1 MDLQEFFDSVVPA
14 GGKVIL
20 ARPAPKTKPDGSTF
34 MSWNHTVCASHEEAV
49 AKATA
54 MAEGDQN
61 LYFAL
66 ASYKQGFHQNAKGK
80 KVVRVHENVQELAAL
95 WLDIDFKQGYA
106 DQKEAAVAV
115 VEFCKA
121 SKMPPPSILVHS
133 GNGLHVYWPF
143 DTYLTVERW
152 QRLSDALKEAC
163 KTLGLTADHSI
174 TADAARVLRVP
185 GSKNWKDP
193 ANPKPVRILYSS
205 GVRYS
210 PDDLETFLLP
220 FAAGKTAKVKAP
232 KVGPTVNDDLGGGVG
247 ERTPAKPSSFAEI
260 VKHCAA
266 SAWVLETKGEACSE
280 PEWMAYLQLLKHC
293 EDGADF
299 AHRVSC
305 GHPGYS
311 ESGTED
317 KWQARLANSAGP
329 TLCKTFEMYRP
340 EKCAK
345 CPHNGFI
352 KTPVQVGYEGMQD
365 LMGLPTGWR
374 VAPDEKGIERLMLT
388 DPVNNVKE
396 WIRMFRHIP
405 SNFRPVKSI
414 ATGQF
419 DMLLDI
425 RLKDTES
432 WTVTLPMT
440 MLGNHRKMVET
451 LAGYGVVLNAK
462 EVGPFGELM
471 ARWLEKIQNARR
483 VADVTDQ
490 LGWIYTGD
498 KLTGFATSPTVY
510 HSDGRI
516 RNDVRPSREFTALA
530 KLYEPR
536 GDLEEWKRVAKFVT
550 DQNHPALTAV
560 LAAAFAAP
568 LLKFV
573 GIEGG
578 TLSLVSTASG
588 VGKSSVLKLS
598 QAVWGSPVHAMNSVD
613 DTQKSVAKKI
623 GFLNNLPAYWDELRG
638 RQTVDGF
645 ANLAFQLTQGREKS
659 RLGADANLRES
670 ITWETMLTVAS
681 NESIFEAMARRTT
694 GSDAGMVRVFEL
706 EMTEAPK
713 ASMSSAEITLLF
725 ETLKSNYGHAGRVY
739 AQYLATHVDEI
750 RTAVQSMYLHI
761 GKDMQSQDRF
771 WVGITALLLVGAA
784 IAKNLGLC
792 NIQLETLRKFLITNT
807 EKLRGRTT
815 TMSEEH
821 TMVEIFADYLRDR
834 GDRMLIIDKF
844 HNTFP
849 ITGGLGGK
857 TVSNPR
863 SVTLAGRPPKDY
875 LPEIKE
881 SPRSEKAAIVYALD
895 DKLIRF
901 STRDFMVWLAHKELP
916 TYGAVDQLIKDLQAK
931 KMRCALGIGTRYAG
945 PRVNVMEVSAS
956 WADLSSPAR
965 TPDSSTDPAPA
976 S

>member
-1 MDLQEFFDSVVPA
+1 MEVQEFLEAVVPA
-14 GGKVIL
+14 GGKIIL

-34 MSWNHTVCASHEEAV
+34 MSWNHTVCNTHAEAAELSTKMAS
-49 AKATA
+49 
-54 MAEGDQN
+54 GQQN
-61 LYFAL
+61 VYFAL
-66 ASYKQGFHQNAKGK
+66 ASYKQGFHQNEKGK
-80 KVVRVHENVQELAAL
+80 KVVRVHDNVQALQAL

-106 DQKEAAVAV
+106 DQKEAALAV

-133 GNGLHVYWPF
+133 GNGLHVYWPLG
-143 DTYLTVERW
+143 TSISQMRW
-152 QRLSDALKEAC
+152 QSLADALKEAC
-163 KTLGLTADHSI
+163 KALGLTADHSI
-174 TADAARVLRVP
+174 TADSARVLRVP
-185 GSKNWKDP
+185 GTQNWKDP
-193 ANPKPVRILYSS
+193 SNPKPVRILYSS
-205 GVRYS
+205 GAS
-210 PDDLETFLLP
+210 HAPEDLETALLP
-220 FAAGKTAKVKAP
+220 FASGKAAKVAKMGKP
-232 KVGPTVNDDLGGGVG
+232 VNDELTGGVG
-247 ERTPAKPSSFAEI
+247 DRAPAKPSTFAEI

-266 SAWVLETKGEACSE
+266 SQWVLETKGADCSE

-293 EDGADF
+293 EDGADY

-311 ESGTED
+311 ESGTEA
-317 KWQARLANSAGP
+317 KWQARLANTAGP
-329 TLCKTFEMYRP
+329 TLCKTFETYRP

-345 CPHNGFI
+345 CPHSGFI
-352 KTPVQVGYEGMQD
+352 KTPLQVGYEGMQD
-365 LMGLPTGWR
+365 MMGLPTGWR

-414 ATGQF
+414 ATGEF
-419 DMLLDI
+419 DMMLDI
-425 RLKDTES
+425 RLKDTDT
-432 WTVTLPMT
+432 WTVTLPMS
-440 MLGNHRKMVET
+440 MLGNHRKLVET
-451 LAGYGVVLNAK
+451 LASYGVVLNAK

-483 VADVTDQ
+483 VADVTNQ

-510 HSDGRI
+510 HSDGRV
-516 RNDVRPSREFTALA
+516 RNDVRPSKEFAALA

-536 GDLEEWKRVAKFVT
+536 GELDGWKKVAKFIT

-560 LAAAFAAP
+560 LAASFGAP

-573 GIEGG
+573 GIQGG

-588 VGKSSVLKLS
+588 VGKSSILKLS

-670 ITWETMLTVAS
+670 ITWETLLTVAS
-681 NESIFEAMARRTT
+681 NESIFEAMARRTA
-694 GSDAGMVRVFEL
+694 GSDAGTARVFEL

-713 ASMSSAEITLLF
+713 ASLSSAEITLLF
-725 ETLKSNYGHAGRVY
+725 ETLNHNYGHAGREF
-739 AQYLATHVDEI
+739 AQYVATHVDEI
-750 RTAVQSMYLHI
+750 RDATQSMYLHI

-771 WVGITALLLVGAA
+771 WVGITSLILVGAA
-784 IAKNLGLC
+784 IAKKLDLC
-792 NIQLETLRKFLITNT
+792 HIDIATLRKYLISNT
-807 EKLRGRTT
+807 EKLRNRTT
-815 TMSEEH
+815 TMAEEH
-821 TMVEIFADYLRDR
+821 TMVEVFAEYLRDR
-834 GDRMLIIDKF
+834 GDRMLVIDKF
-844 HNTFP
+844 HTSHP
-849 ITGGLGGK
+849 ITGGIGGK
-857 TVSNPR
+857 VVSNPR
-863 SVTLAGRPPKDY
+863 TVSMPGGRPPKDY

-881 SPRSEKAAIVYALD
+881 SPRSEKAAVVYAVD

-901 STRDFMVWLAHKELP
+901 ATRDFMTWLAHKELP
-916 TYGAVDQLIKDLQAK
+916 MYGAVEQLVKDLGAK
-931 KMRCALGIGTRYAG
+931 KMRCVLGVGTRYAG
-945 PRVNVMEVSAS
+945 PRVNVLQVSS
-956 WADLSSPAR
+956 IWAGSSSPEH
-965 TPDSSTDPAPA
+965 TPGSSSDPSPA